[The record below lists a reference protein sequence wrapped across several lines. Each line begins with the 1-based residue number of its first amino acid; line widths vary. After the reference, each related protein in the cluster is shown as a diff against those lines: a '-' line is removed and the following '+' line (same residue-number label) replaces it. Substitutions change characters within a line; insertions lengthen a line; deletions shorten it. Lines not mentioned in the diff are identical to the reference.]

1 MAGQMPGQMPGPVA
15 GPVPGPVPGSLPD
28 ALPAASEPAATAG
41 GLDRLGRGL
50 AVTALLGVLASVGL
64 VLVGDA
70 REVGE
75 HLARF
80 DRALLVPILA
90 LSLANY
96 AARFLRWQLYLRAL
110 RVALPWPRSLAVFLT
125 GFVLSVTPGKAGEL
139 GKAWLVRQL
148 GGGPALRV
156 VPAVLAER
164 VTDLLGVIAL
174 LAVGA
179 LPFPGGPWI
188 AAAGLL
194 AVAAAVALLTWE
206 AGAAR
211 LFARLGRIPRIGRFA
226 GHAAEVIATLRRL
239 LTPGLLAM
247 GLIVAVVAWGAEGVG
262 FWLAVRAVA
271 PDAGLLAAVFNYNLG
286 TVIGSASMLPGGLLA
301 AEGALTAALHA
312 QGLGA
317 AAASSTTLITR
328 AATLWFAVLLGLLAL
343 PLVTRWLAR
352 ARMPTGGG

>member
-1 MAGQMPGQMPGPVA
+1 MRSADPLAPT
-15 GPVPGPVPGSLPD
+15 
-28 ALPAASEPAATAG
+28 PAALDPLEPGRAQG

-50 AVTALLGVLASVGL
+50 AVTILLGVLACVGL

-70 REVGE
+70 RAVGE

-96 AARFLRWQLYLRAL
+96 AARFARWQLYLRAL
-110 RVALPWPRSLAVFLT
+110 RVELPWPRSLAVFLT

-174 LAVGA
+174 LALGA

-188 AAAGLL
+188 AAAGLA
-194 AVAAAVALLTWE
+194 AVAAAVALLTWQ

-211 LFARLGRIPRIGRFA
+211 LFARLGRIPRVGRFA
-226 GHAAEVIATLRRL
+226 GHAAEVVETLRRL

-247 GLIVAVVAWGAEGVG
+247 GLAVAFLAWGAEGVG
-262 FWLAVRAVA
+262 FWIAVRAVA

-301 AEGALTAALHA
+301 AEGALTATLHA

-343 PLVTRWLAR
+343 PWVTRWLAR
-352 ARMPTGGG
+352 PVLKAPLDT

>member
-1 MAGQMPGQMPGPVA
+1 MAPEPPA
-15 GPVPGPVPGSLPD
+15 GPSGSGL
-28 ALPAASEPAATAG
+28 AAGEPSGAG
-41 GLDRLGRGL
+41 SGGFDRLGRGL
-50 AVTALLGVLASVGL
+50 AITGLLGVLACVGL

-70 REVGE
+70 RQVGE

-96 AARFLRWQLYLRAL
+96 GLRFARWQLYLRAL
-110 RVALPWPRSLAVFLT
+110 AVALPWWRSLGVFLV

-139 GKAWLVRQL
+139 GKAWLVREL

-156 VPAVLAER
+156 LPAVLAER
-164 VTDLLGVIAL
+164 VTDLLGVIVL
-174 LAVGA
+174 LALGA

-188 AAAGLL
+188 AAAGL
-194 AVAAAVALLTWE
+194 AAVAGVIGLLSWE

-211 LFARLGRIPRIGRFA
+211 LFALLGRLPKVGRFA
-226 GHAAEVIATLRRL
+226 GHALEVVRTLRRL

-247 GLIVAVVAWGAEGVG
+247 GLVVAVLAWGAEGVG
-262 FWLAVRAVA
+262 FWIAVRAVA

-286 TVIGSASMLPGGLLA
+286 TVIGSLSMLPGGLLA

-352 ARMPTGGG
+352 SRTPRRPPDVAEPVRS